1 VYVVLAVILTALA
14 ACSVLSY
21 RLSGSRPAGETAAG
35 QQLKGFLYV
44 GAVALV
50 ALAVAV
56 LVSGLLDDRT
66 ARAEGLAMF
75 GLFTY
80 PLYLLAALL
89 LARRLSRR

>member
-1 VYVVLAVILTALA
+1 VYAVFAVILAALA
-14 ACSVLSY
+14 TCSVVSY
-21 RLSGSRPAGETAAG
+21 RLSGSRPAGQPAAR
-35 QQLKGFLYV
+35 QQLRGFLYV

-56 LVSGLLDDRT
+56 VVAGLLGDRT

-80 PLYLLAALL
+80 TLYLLAALL
-89 LARRLSRR
+89 LARRVSRR